1 MCNIFIEAEK
11 FEEAELSLSRPSFRL
26 KRLRLIQDKVRK
38 SLYRGTTFLI
48 PPIITLPEEL
58 SEILMRGPFLIFD
71 ELVQHDLQ
79 AL

>member
-1 MCNIFIEAEK
+1 MCYIFIEAEK
-11 FEEAELSLSRPSFRL
+11 FEEAELSAAHLFCL